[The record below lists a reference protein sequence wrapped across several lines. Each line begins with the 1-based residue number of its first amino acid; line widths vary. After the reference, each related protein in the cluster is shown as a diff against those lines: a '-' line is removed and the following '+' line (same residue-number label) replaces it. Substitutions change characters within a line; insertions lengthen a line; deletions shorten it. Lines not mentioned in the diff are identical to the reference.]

1 MELGWDRVL
10 LQTACLLL
18 IVILIGINFIHS
30 KLNEIKIKWSKTK
43 GDTEKVDLLNGLI
56 YFGIFPGIYKVV
68 QI

>member
-1 MELGWDRVL
+1 M
-10 LQTACLLL
+10 
-18 IVILIGINFIHS
+18 
-30 KLNEIKIKWSKTK
+30 NEIKIKWSKTK